1 MQVNLHHI
9 DVPSGEREEVIASEK
24 PAVTKAA
31 QAYRMLGG

>member
-9 DVPSGEREEVIASEK
+9 DVPSGEREEVIAKK

-31 QAYRMLGG
+31 KD